1 MKTVLRRS
9 AEGSFLK
16 DAARDLV
23 VVIVGILAALWLEA
37 WWQDLADRREER
49 QILAGLGEEFR
60 KNREDLVARIENWE
74 RMISLTI
81 ELHELSGGTINEQT
95 IAQFEEAQR
104 QGIGGG
110 GSVFF
115 DPRHGQLTSV
125 INSGKLGLISKHE
138 LRALIADWPALVAD
152 LDFEKDGFLEQ
163 IVHMRS
169 KSERKYGRMWP
180 DSRYELQA
188 EALMTSQEYDNEL
201 ASWAIMLRRMKRE
214 GEVILQAT
222 NDIIALI
229 EDELGESWWTP

>member
-60 KNREDLVARIENWE
+60 KNREDLVARIENWD

-104 QGIGGG
+104 QRIGGG

-201 ASWAIMLRRMKRE
+201 ASWAIMLRRMKQE
-214 GEVILQAT
+214 GEVILQVT

-229 EDELGESWWTP
+229 EDELGES

>member
-1 MKTVLRRS
+1 M
-9 AEGSFLK
+9 A
-16 DAARDLV
+16 
-23 VVIVGILAALWLEA
+23 
-37 WWQDLADRREER
+37 
-49 QILAGLGEEFR
+49 
-60 KNREDLVARIENWE
+60 
-74 RMISLTI
+74 
-81 ELHELSGGTINEQT
+81 
-95 IAQFEEAQR
+95 
-104 QGIGGG
+104 G

-138 LRALIADWPALVAD
+138 IRALIADWPALVAD

-201 ASWAIMLRRMKRE
+201 ASWAIMLRRMKQE
-214 GEVILQAT
+214 GEVILQVT

-229 EDELGESWWTP
+229 EDELGAS

>member
-60 KNREDLVARIENWE
+60 KNREDLVARIENWD

-95 IAQFEEAQR
+95 IAQFEEAGR

-201 ASWAIMLRRMKRE
+201 ASWAIMLRRMKQE
-214 GEVILQAT
+214 GEVILQVT

-229 EDELGESWWTP
+229 EDELGAS

>member
-201 ASWAIMLRRMKRE
+201 ASWAIMLRRTKRE

>member
-60 KNREDLVARIENWE
+60 KNREDLVARIENWA
-74 RMISLTI
+74 RMITLTI
-81 ELHELSGGTINEQT
+81 ELHELLGGTINEQT

-201 ASWAIMLRRMKRE
+201 ASWAIMLRRMKQE
-214 GEVILQAT
+214 GEVILQVT

-229 EDELGESWWTP
+229 EDELGES